1 MQLYETFEV
10 KFKDKNSAEQKSLL
24 KNAIIDLYQNF
35 DDYKI
40 VERSKGKKDQT
51 SDFMDKFHITKFDI
65 FNLLDE
71 SLHTLN
77 LAKYADILVDRD
89 REDNLLYILYF
100 PNATV
105 GNWDY
110 SKSREKLLYIK
121 WNPINKNI
129 ISFHTM
135 RDIQDTNRDSLTE
148 NKMKITEE
156 KFEIYNTHV
165 KYRFINRWCNLY
177 YDKVSENLFVLYD
190 GYIETVDQI
199 KPTEFERI
207 YDGYTLC
214 KPTDKIIQIWKRDRK
229 LEEKSSIDIQD
240 VIYFVYTHT
249 DEDFVLTDLEVL
261 KDLKKD
267 LKDGTKPMYE
277 LNDVKGIKDDII
289 QTMELNS
296 EQKKVLNDF
305 MKKVEGLYKDKGKI
319 EEKLKNIKFQNVIN
333 ENLSYDEI
341 IDKLFYTGNNNAH
354 LKKFYDLKRKYN
366 GKDVSNIKVITA
378 DISDEGY
385 CDILF
390 SVKATKDGKKKK
402 ELVGENGELRDNI
415 SDEYEVILRINDFW
429 DLIDEFGLETKG
441 DFTKADVVA
450 LIQLSQDIKI
460 KDSTPS
466 FWWMGTSWYLSQDNA
481 SLMPCDIPPKFWNR
495 DNLRP
500 NVKVSKSVEG
510 VLKNLGFFTQQIA
523 MSIKRALKEEGYL
536 M

>member
-71 SLHTLN
+71 SLPTLN

-100 PNATV
+100 PNAKV

-121 WNPINKNI
+121 WNSINRKI

-135 RDIQDTNRDSLTE
+135 RDIQDTNRDSLME
-148 NKMKITEE
+148 NKTM
-156 KFEIYNTHV
+156 N
-165 KYRFINRWCNLY
+165 
-177 YDKVSENLFVLYD
+177 
-190 GYIETVDQI
+190 
-199 KPTEFERI
+199 
-207 YDGYTLC
+207 
-214 KPTDKIIQIWKRDRK
+214 
-229 LEEKSSIDIQD
+229 IQD
-240 VIYFVYTHT
+240 VIDFVYTHT

-261 KDLKKD
+261 KDLKKN
-267 LKDGTKPMYE
+267 LKDGTKPIYE
-277 LNDVKGIKDDII
+277 LADVKGIKNDII
-289 QTMELNS
+289 QTMELSS

-305 MKKVEGLYKDKGKI
+305 VKKVEGLYKEKGKI
-319 EEKLKNIKFQNVIN
+319 EEKLKNTKFRNVIN

-466 FWWMGTSWYLSQDNA
+466 FWWMGTSFYLTQDNA
-481 SLMPCDIPPKFWNR
+481 SLMPCNIPPKFWNR
-495 DNLRP
+495 DDLRP

-523 MSIKRALKEEGYL
+523 MSIKRALIQQNYL
-536 M
+536 

>member
-10 KFKDKNSAEQKSLL
+10 KFKNKNSAEQKSLL

-51 SDFMDKFHITKFDI
+51 SDFMSKFHITKFDI

-71 SLHTLN
+71 SLPTLN
-77 LAKYADILVDRD
+77 LAKYADILIDRD
-89 REDNLLYILYF
+89 RENNLLYILYF
-100 PNATV
+100 PNAKV

-121 WNPINKNI
+121 WNPLNKNI

-156 KFEIYNTHV
+156 KFEIYNTHI

-190 GYIETVDQI
+190 GYIEIVDQI
-199 KPTEFERI
+199 KSSEFERI

-214 KPTDKIIQIWKRDRK
+214 KPTDKIIQIWKRDWK
-229 LEEKSSIDIQD
+229 LEEKSNMNIQD
-240 VIYFVYTHT
+240 VIDFVYTHT

-261 KDLKKD
+261 EDLKKD
-267 LKDGTKPMYE
+267 LKNGTKPIYD
-277 LNDVKGIKDDII
+277 LDDVKGVKDDII

-481 SLMPCDIPPKFWNR
+481 SLMPCNIPPKFWNR
-495 DNLRP
+495 DDLRP

>member
-10 KFKDKNSAEQKSLL
+10 KFKDNDSPQQRKMLL
-24 KNAIIDLYQNF
+24 RALKDLYLNL
-35 DDYKI
+35 DKYHI
-40 VERSKGKKDQT
+40 VKRNDSNDQT
-51 SDFMDKFHITKFDI
+51 SKFMERFYITKNDI
-65 FNLLDE
+65 ATLLEDYAF
-71 SLHTLN
+71 SLNVTEWG
-77 LAKYADILVDRD
+77 DILADRD
-89 REDNLLYILYF
+89 RGDNLLYILYI
-100 PNATV
+100 PYAKV

-148 NKMKITEE
+148 NKTM
-156 KFEIYNTHV
+156 N
-165 KYRFINRWCNLY
+165 
-177 YDKVSENLFVLYD
+177 
-190 GYIETVDQI
+190 
-199 KPTEFERI
+199 
-207 YDGYTLC
+207 
-214 KPTDKIIQIWKRDRK
+214 
-229 LEEKSSIDIQD
+229 IQD
-240 VIYFVYTHT
+240 VIDFVYTHT

-261 KDLKKD
+261 EDLKKD
-267 LKDGTKPMYE
+267 LKNGTKPIYD
-277 LNDVKGIKDDII
+277 LDDVKGVKDDIV
-289 QTMELNS
+289 QTMELSS

-305 MKKVEGLYKDKGKI
+305 VKKVEGLYKIEEKI

-402 ELVGENGELRDNI
+402 ELVGTNGELRDNI

-495 DNLRP
+495 DDLRP

>member
-10 KFKDKNSAEQKSLL
+10 KFKNKNSAEQKSLL

-51 SDFMDKFHITKFDI
+51 SDFMSKFHITKFDI

-71 SLHTLN
+71 SLPTLN
-77 LAKYADILVDRD
+77 LAKYADILIDRD
-89 REDNLLYILYF
+89 RENNLLYILYF
-100 PNATV
+100 PNAKV

-121 WNPINKNI
+121 WNPLNKNI

-240 VIYFVYTHT
+240 VIDFVYTHT

-261 KDLKKD
+261 EDLKKD

-277 LNDVKGIKDDII
+277 LDDVKGIKDDII
-289 QTMELNS
+289 QSMELNS

-319 EEKLKNIKFQNVIN
+319 EEKLSLQQIRSRDVYSKNAHVNKFYNIRKDLVGTPNRNIKFITSQLNGDGSADFLFQTVVTPYEDPN
-333 ENLSYDEI
+333 HVYKAL
-341 IDKLFYTGNNNAH
+341 IDAPSTNIPNSGEMKVNN
-354 LKKFYDLKRKYN
+354 
-366 GKDVSNIKVITA
+366 S
-378 DISDEGY
+378 
-385 CDILF
+385 
-390 SVKATKDGKKKK
+390 
-402 ELVGENGELRDNI
+402 GE
-415 SDEYEVILRINDFW
+415 YMMCLRINDFW
-429 DLIDEFGLETKG
+429 DLIEELEVVEKNEFDKNTLSAILDLSE
-441 DFTKADVVA
+441 DVKYSCDCV
-450 LIQLSQDIKI
+450 
-460 KDSTPS
+460 S
-466 FWWMGTSWYLSQDNA
+466 FIWSGVSFFATQEDA
-481 SLMPCDIPPKFWNR
+481 SLIPNNIYPKKWNKYR
-495 DNLRP
+495 AGALCCKHLSGLFRTLSFQIP
-500 NVKVSKSVEG
+500 KMSQSIR
-510 VLKNLGFFTQQIA
+510 KN
-523 MSIKRALKEEGYL
+523 MKEQGL
-536 M
+536 ID